1 MRCGEHL
8 AIPGL
13 ACICVCDRPTTHTAF
28 AEKKIIAGEKSSYQ
42 STVTPPSPENTQK
55 MDSTLRQPKKRF
67 VGRRTAEAQ
76 AQASPTT
83 GDVESTAVQKG
94 IQNNPSHMVQ

>member
-1 MRCGEHL
+1 
-8 AIPGL
+8 
-13 ACICVCDRPTTHTAF
+13 
-28 AEKKIIAGEKSSYQ
+28 
-42 STVTPPSPENTQK
+42 

-76 AQASPTT
+76 AQATPTT

-94 IQNNPSHMVQ
+94 IQKQPLSHGAMAALTRFLLNQLHPAEPQELLIRFRQKS